1 MGAGRTGRGIWPG
14 TYPLTAESQG
24 FAVASGPIL
33 SLLLSLILSLPSR
46 AFSSKKLEPPF
57 RFNRNGKGSRLQRTG
72 FSAAAGRDFRA
83 RCCLHSLSGKSHV
96 FAVPEPPCR
105 RNRTGRR
112 AGTGT

>member
-46 AFSSKKLEPPF
+46 AFSSEV
-57 RFNRNGKGSRLQRTG
+57 GSGSRKENASKQE
-72 FSAAAGRDFRA
+72 AGA
-83 RCCLHSLSGKSHV
+83 S
-96 FAVPEPPCR
+96 VPIQSER
-105 RNRTGRR
+105 KRL
-112 AGTGT
+112 